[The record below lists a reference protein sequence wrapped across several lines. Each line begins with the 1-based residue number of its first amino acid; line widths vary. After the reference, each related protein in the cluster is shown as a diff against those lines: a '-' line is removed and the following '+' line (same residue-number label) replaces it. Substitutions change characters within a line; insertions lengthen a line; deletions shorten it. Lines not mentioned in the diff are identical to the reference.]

1 MFDKLTLRGSTASIN
16 WGYRSAAAL
25 RAWTV
30 TRAKDELTGR
40 VLWTLQAAL
49 GPQVDHFQ
57 LRQRPLLFTAPRRGG
72 FWCWPVREV
81 YLGDTRVTANL
92 DPPEF

>member
-1 MFDKLTLRGSTASIN
+1 MFQTLTLSGSTGSIN

-25 RAWTV
+25 QRWKV
-30 TRAKDELTGR
+30 TRARDEKSGQVR
-40 VLWTLQAAL
+40 WTLSAAL
-49 GPQVDHFQ
+49 GAHVDHFQ

-81 YLGDTRVTANL
+81 TVGATSVSANL
-92 DPPEF
+92 DPPEY